1 MAGFTLNQF
10 GGKAPKVYARALP
23 PNMAQTATNVRL
35 DTGRLEPWKGNAS
48 ASTTGTL
55 SGTISNQTKTIFKYS
70 DSLWIARNEDI
81 DFARSPIAEDP
92 HERIYATGIGGDS
105 GYPRMT
111 TAAIAGNGTFYRLGL
126 PTPDDI
132 VQPTLTPSESTVED
146 EETPKS
152 RSYIYTFVTAYGE
165 EGVPSEPEV
174 ADVVDVYSDQ
184 SAIITFPAIASGN
197 YNITKRRLYRT
208 DSEGTYRQVA
218 DIDIATNTYTDSK
231 AETALGEA
239 IPTAGFTAPP
249 DDDSTAHPSG
259 PMLGLVSMPNGILA
273 GFTGKTVCFSEAFIP
288 NAFPDEYQLTVKT
301 DIVALAPLQTGLL
314 VLTKGKPAIVSGL
327 DPASMSMSEI
337 DTTLSCVSKRS
348 VVDMGDAVIYASPDG
363 LVMATE
369 GGINLIT
376 ESLFTRDQWQEFSPE
391 SLVAFSWEGHYIG
404 FYTNSSGS
412 KGFIFDPRGGANSF
426 VDLNFHAT
434 AGFNDLEE
442 DELYLVVGGNLVKFA
457 TGSDLSYTWKTK
469 KFFVPRP
476 INPAVAKVDCDSY
489 GSGVTFKIFADG
501 SNTPKHTQT
510 VTDNG
515 VFRLPSGYKAKEFE
529 VQVEG
534 NTAINEI
541 CVYESAGEIGGS

>member
-1 MAGFTLNQF
+1 
-10 GGKAPKVYARALP
+10 
-23 PNMAQTATNVRL
+23 
-35 DTGRLEPWKGNAS
+35 
-48 ASTTGTL
+48 
-55 SGTISNQTKTIFKYS
+55 
-70 DSLWIARNEDI
+70 
-81 DFARSPIAEDP
+81 
-92 HERIYATGIGGDS
+92 
-105 GYPRMT
+105 MT
-111 TAAIAGNGTFYRLGL
+111 
-126 PTPDDI
+126 
-132 VQPTLTPSESTVED
+132 
-146 EETPKS
+146 
-152 RSYIYTFVTAYGE
+152 
-165 EGVPSEPEV
+165 
-174 ADVVDVYSDQ
+174 
-184 SAIITFPAIASGN
+184 ITFPAVASGN

-218 DIDIATNTYTDSK
+218 DILISNNSYTDTK
-231 AETALGEA
+231 DEVELGEA
-239 IPTAGFTAPP
+239 IPTSGFTAPP
-249 DDDSTAHPSG
+249 DDDSTNHPSG
-259 PMLGLVSMPNGILA
+259 PMIGLVSMPNGILA

-288 NAFPDEYQLTVKT
+288 NAFPDEYQLTVKA
-301 DIVALAPLQTGLL
+301 DIVSLAPLQTGLL
-314 VLTKGKPAIVSGL
+314 ILTKGKPAIVNGL

-337 DTTLSCVSKRS
+337 DSTLSCVSKRS
-348 VVDMGDAVIYASPDG
+348 VVDMGDAVVYASPDG

-369 GGINLIT
+369 GGINLLT
-376 ESLFTRDQWQEFSPE
+376 EDLFTRDQWQEFSPE

-457 TGSDLSYTWKTK
+457 SGSALGYTWKTK

-534 NTAINEI
+534 STAINEI